1 MATQMKIEK
10 KRLNSE
16 IKQYIKCIKRF
27 KKANAHK
34 ENIKRLENYLLSLE
48 TRKNNLKK

>member
-1 MATQMKIEK
+1 MATKIGIEK
-10 KRLNSE
+10 KRLNLE
-16 IKQYIKCIKRF
+16 IKKYTKYIKRF

-48 TRKNNLKK
+48 NRKNNLKK

>member
-1 MATQMKIEK
+1 MATKMRIEK

-16 IKQYIKCIKRF
+16 IKQYVKCIKRF

-48 TRKNNLKK
+48 TRKNNL

>member
-1 MATQMKIEK
+1 MATQMRIEK
-10 KRLNSE
+10 KCLNLK
-16 IKQYIKCIKRF
+16 IKQYISCIKRF

-48 TRKNNLKK
+48 TKKNNLKQ

>member
-1 MATQMKIEK
+1 MATKIRIEK

-16 IKQYIKCIKRF
+16 IKQYIRCIKRF

-34 ENIKRLENYLLSLE
+34 KNIKRLENYLLSLKI
-48 TRKNNLKK
+48 RKNNPKK

>member
-1 MATQMKIEK
+1 MATQIRIEK

-16 IKQYIKCIKRF
+16 IKQYIRYIKKF

-48 TRKNNLKK
+48 TRKNNLKQ

>member
-1 MATQMKIEK
+1 MATQMRIEK
-10 KRLNSE
+10 KRLNLK
-16 IKQYIKCIKRF
+16 IKQCISCIKKF

>member
-1 MATQMKIEK
+1 MSTQIRIEK

-16 IKQYIKCIKRF
+16 IKQYTRCIKRF

-48 TRKNNLKK
+48 TRKNNLKQ

>member
-1 MATQMKIEK
+1 MSTQMRIEK

-16 IKQYIKCIKRF
+16 IKQYTRYIKRF

-48 TRKNNLKK
+48 TRKNNLKQ

>member
-1 MATQMKIEK
+1 MPTQMRIEK

-16 IKQYIKCIKRF
+16 IKQCISCIKRF

-48 TRKNNLKK
+48 TRKNNLKQ